1 MKTFIKII
9 LKILLP
15 IFLLLITMSFILE
28 NMAVET
34 ISDDILVKE
43 VSGYM
48 LDEIIDEVDND
59 NLSEIAEKI
68 ENSPYMEEITEKYLD
83 VLSGKSENINIEEE
97 INQILDEDLKG
108 EIPENIKEDVRS
120 YVSEKSEEVE
130 NKLEMGTEGDSVTKI
145 LNIYG
150 KITSF
155 EFRVTLIILCLL
167 DVILLVVLEKQNV
180 LKTIGIT
187 MFIVAII
194 SILVLIII
202 NILSTYIKQRLS
214 GGWIDNINL
223 NSLIGCII
231 TEVIIGFILLIIT
244 RVLNKKEKN
253 EVISD
258 NKN

>member
-155 EFRVTLIILCLL
+155 EFRITLIILCLL

>member
-59 NLSEIAEKI
+59 NLFEIAEKI

-108 EIPENIKEDVRS
+108 EIPENIKEDVKS

-150 KITSF
+150 KITSS
-155 EFRVTLIILCLL
+155 EFRITLIIICLL
-167 DVILLVVLEKQNV
+167 DLIILVVLEKQNV

-223 NSLIGCII
+223 NSLIGCVIA
-231 TEVIIGFILLIIT
+231 EVIIGFILLIIT
-244 RVLNKKEKN
+244 RILNKKEKN

>member
-15 IFLLLITMSFILE
+15 IFLLLITMSFIIE
-28 NMAVET
+28 NMAVKT

-83 VLSGKSENINIEEE
+83 VLSGKSENINIEE
-97 INQILDEDLKG
+97 DLKG

-150 KITSF
+150 KITSS
-155 EFRVTLIILCLL
+155 EFRVTLIIICLL
-167 DVILLVVLEKQNV
+167 NVIILVVLEKQNV

-231 TEVIIGFILLIIT
+231 AEVIIGFILLIIT

>member
-130 NKLEMGTEGDSVTKI
+130 NKLEIGTEGDSVTKI

-223 NSLIGCII
+223 NSLIGCVIA
-231 TEVIIGFILLIIT
+231 EVIIGFILLIIT

>member
-15 IFLLLITMSFILE
+15 IFLLLITMSFIIE
-28 NMAVET
+28 NIAVKT
-34 ISDDILVKE
+34 ISDDILVEE

-120 YVSEKSEEVE
+120 YVNEKSEEVE
-130 NKLEMGTEGDSVTKI
+130 NKLEMETEGDSVTKI

-155 EFRVTLIILCLL
+155 EFRITLIIICLL
-167 DVILLVVLEKQNV
+167 DVIILVVLEKQNV

-231 TEVIIGFILLIIT
+231 AEVIIGFILLIIT
-244 RVLNKKEKN
+244 KVLNMKGKN
-253 EVISD
+253 EVTSD

>member
-59 NLSEIAEKI
+59 NLFEIAEKI

-155 EFRVTLIILCLL
+155 EFRITLIIICLL
-167 DVILLVVLEKQNV
+167 DVIILVVLEKQNV

-194 SILVLIII
+194 FILVLIII
-202 NILSTYIKQRLS
+202 NILSPYIKQRLS

-244 RVLNKKEKN
+244 KVLNMKGKN
-253 EVISD
+253 EVTSD

>member
-83 VLSGKSENINIEEE
+83 VLSGKSEKINIEEE

-155 EFRVTLIILCLL
+155 EFRVTLIIICLL
-167 DVILLVVLEKQNV
+167 NVIILVVLEKQNV

-231 TEVIIGFILLIIT
+231 AEVIIGFILLIIT
-244 RVLNKKEKN
+244 KVLNMKGKN
-253 EVISD
+253 EVTSD

>member
-15 IFLLLITMSFILE
+15 IFLLLITMSFIIE

-97 INQILDEDLKG
+97 INQILDKDLKG

-130 NKLEMGTEGDSVTKI
+130 NKLEMGTEGDSLSKI

-150 KITSF
+150 KITSS
-155 EFRVTLIILCLL
+155 EFRITLIIICLL
-167 DVILLVVLEKQNV
+167 DVIILVVLEKQNV

>member
-15 IFLLLITMSFILE
+15 IFLLLITMSFIIE
-28 NMAVET
+28 NIAVKT

-130 NKLEMGTEGDSVTKI
+130 NKLEMETEGDSVTKI

-231 TEVIIGFILLIIT
+231 AEVIIGFILLIIT

>member
-15 IFLLLITMSFILE
+15 IFLLLITMSFIIE
-28 NMAVET
+28 NMAVKT

-48 LDEIIDEVDND
+48 LDEITNEVDNE

-155 EFRVTLIILCLL
+155 EFRITLIILCLL

-214 GGWIDNINL
+214 GGWVDNINL

-231 TEVIIGFILLIIT
+231 AEVVIGVILFII
-244 RVLNKKEKN
+244 RKVLNRKEAT
-253 EVISD
+253 V
-258 NKN
+258 

>member
-15 IFLLLITMSFILE
+15 IFLLLITKSFIIE
-28 NMAVET
+28 NMAVKT
-34 ISDDILVKE
+34 ISDDILVEE

-48 LDEIIDEVDND
+48 LDEIINEVDND

-108 EIPENIKEDVRS
+108 EIPENIKEDVKS

-155 EFRVTLIILCLL
+155 EFRITLIILCLL

-194 SILVLIII
+194 SIVVLIII

-253 EVISD
+253 EDTSD

>member
-130 NKLEMGTEGDSVTKI
+130 NKLEIGTEGDSVTKI

-231 TEVIIGFILLIIT
+231 AEVIIGFILLIIT

>member
-15 IFLLLITMSFILE
+15 IFLLLITMSFIIE
-28 NMAVET
+28 NIAVKT
-34 ISDDILVKE
+34 ISDDILVEE

-231 TEVIIGFILLIIT
+231 AEVIIGFILLIIT

>member
-15 IFLLLITMSFILE
+15 IFLLLITMSFIIE
-28 NMAVET
+28 NMAVKT
-34 ISDDILVKE
+34 ISDDILVEE

-48 LDEIIDEVDND
+48 LDEIINEVDND
-59 NLSEIAEKI
+59 NLSKIAEKI

-83 VLSGKSENINIEEE
+83 VLSGKSEKINIEEE
-97 INQILDEDLKG
+97 INQILGEDLKG
-108 EIPENIKEDVRS
+108 EIPENIKQDVKS
-120 YVSEKSEEVE
+120 YVNEKSEEVE

-155 EFRVTLIILCLL
+155 EFRITLIIICLL
-167 DVILLVVLEKQNV
+167 DVIILVVLEKQNV

-231 TEVIIGFILLIIT
+231 AEVIIGFILLIIT
-244 RVLNKKEKN
+244 KVLNMKGKN
-253 EVISD
+253 EVTSD

>member
-15 IFLLLITMSFILE
+15 IFLLLITMSFIIE
-28 NMAVET
+28 NMAVKT
-34 ISDDILVKE
+34 ISDDILVEE

-48 LDEIIDEVDND
+48 LDEIINEVDND

-83 VLSGKSENINIEEE
+83 VLSGKSEKINIEEE

-108 EIPENIKEDVRS
+108 EIPENRKEDVKS
-120 YVSEKSEEVE
+120 YVNEKSEEVE
-130 NKLEMGTEGDSVTKI
+130 NKLEMGTEDDSVTKI

-155 EFRVTLIILCLL
+155 EFRITLIILCLL

-231 TEVIIGFILLIIT
+231 TEVIIDFILLIIT

-253 EVISD
+253 EDTSD

>member
-97 INQILDEDLKG
+97 INQILDKDLKG

-155 EFRVTLIILCLL
+155 EFRITLIIICLL
-167 DVILLVVLEKQNV
+167 DVIILVVLEKQNV

-231 TEVIIGFILLIIT
+231 AEVIIGFILLIIT
-244 RVLNKKEKN
+244 KVLNMKGKN
-253 EVISD
+253 EVTSD

>member
-15 IFLLLITMSFILE
+15 IFLLLITMSFIIE
-28 NMAVET
+28 NMAVKT
-34 ISDDILVKE
+34 ISDDILVEE

-48 LDEIIDEVDND
+48 LDEIINEVDND
-59 NLSEIAEKI
+59 NLSKIAEKI

-83 VLSGKSENINIEEE
+83 VLSGKSEKINIEEE

-108 EIPENIKEDVRS
+108 EIPENIKEDVKS
-120 YVSEKSEEVE
+120 YVNEKSEEVE

-155 EFRVTLIILCLL
+155 EFRITLIIICLL
-167 DVILLVVLEKQNV
+167 DVIILVVLEKQNV

-231 TEVIIGFILLIIT
+231 AEVIIGFILLIIT

-253 EVISD
+253 EDTSD

>member
-15 IFLLLITMSFILE
+15 IFLLLITMSFIIE
-28 NMAVET
+28 NMAVKT
-34 ISDDILVKE
+34 ISDDILVEE

-48 LDEIIDEVDND
+48 LDEIINEVDND
-59 NLSEIAEKI
+59 NLSKIAEKI

-83 VLSGKSENINIEEE
+83 VLSGKSEKINIEEE

-108 EIPENIKEDVRS
+108 EIPENIKEDVKS
-120 YVSEKSEEVE
+120 YVNEKSEEVE

-155 EFRVTLIILCLL
+155 EFRITLIIICLL
-167 DVILLVVLEKQNV
+167 DVIILVVLEKQNV

-231 TEVIIGFILLIIT
+231 AEVIIGFILLIIT
-244 RVLNKKEKN
+244 KVLNMKGKN
-253 EVISD
+253 EVTSD

>member
-108 EIPENIKEDVRS
+108 EIPENIKKDVRS

-130 NKLEMGTEGDSVTKI
+130 NKLEIGTEGDSVTKI

-231 TEVIIGFILLIIT
+231 AEVIIGFILLIIT
-244 RVLNKKEKN
+244 KVLNMKGKN
-253 EVISD
+253 EVTSD

>member
-15 IFLLLITMSFILE
+15 IFLLLITMSFIIE
-28 NMAVET
+28 NMAVKT
-34 ISDDILVKE
+34 ISDDILVEE

-48 LDEIIDEVDND
+48 LDEIINEVDND

-83 VLSGKSENINIEEE
+83 VLSGKSEKINIEEE

-108 EIPENIKEDVRS
+108 EIPENIKEDVKS
-120 YVSEKSEEVE
+120 YVNEKSEEVE

-155 EFRVTLIILCLL
+155 EFRITLIIICLL
-167 DVILLVVLEKQNV
+167 DVIILVVLEKQNV

-231 TEVIIGFILLIIT
+231 AEVIIGFILLIIT